1 MLLLNTNVDTWLLS
15 NGLHPSKEKILNK
28 QNKVWSQAEFSIR
41 THPSPSVFNGV
52 IWRVVLVKSP
62 LYLVWFL
69 FLDFQVGRR
78 LSIKR
83 TFKTAD
89 GKQFIRIE
97 VVKNQAVIDAYLKFN
112 KDKSIKYSFPSSFLF
127 FI

>member
-1 MLLLNTNVDTWLLS
+1 
-15 NGLHPSKEKILNK
+15 
-28 QNKVWSQAEFSIR
+28 
-41 THPSPSVFNGV
+41 
-52 IWRVVLVKSP
+52 
-62 LYLVWFL
+62 L

-112 KDKSIKYSFPSSFLF
+112 KDKSIKYSFPSSF
-127 FI
+127 FIFYLVHFPKVQDTVLVFKV